1 MLHVF
6 GYTEETFGDLTFRQI
21 TKLQNQLPYVW
32 LFSEKFGSPPRGN
45 GKTKDQKILEMA
57 DEVGMYIPDKVR
69 QQMLEE
75 KKPSG

>member
-57 DEVGMYIPDKVR
+57 D
-69 QQMLEE
+69 
-75 KKPSG
+75 